1 MELINNL
8 EINQEDFSPQKVRLL
23 EGAFNKG
30 VPGQSLTNSTEQ
42 PYSWERPPVY
52 TSVPEVATAIF
63 ADMTEEENYI
73 SLLRALKS
81 GTSVVDIASA
91 ILYRGFQL
99 GQFNPDLMLLLMEPV
114 IYMIMA
120 LAEKA
125 GIGDVLG
132 YEGEAK
138 EDELDPDE
146 KRESLDN
153 LKKML
158 TGKLG
163 GLSAQTMADAPA
175 LQQQVQDFAPTE
187 KTLGLLD
194 RPDETNEQNL
204 LDRR

>member
-8 EINQEDFSPQKVRLL
+8 QIKQEDFSPQKLRLL

-30 VPGQSLTNSTEQ
+30 VPGQSLTNSPEQ
-42 PYSWERPPVY
+42 PYAWESPPVY
-52 TSVPEVATAIF
+52 TSVPEAATAIF
-63 ADMTEEENYI
+63 ADMTEEENYL

-114 IYMIMA
+114 MYMIMA
-120 LAEKA
+120 IAEKA

-132 YEGEAK
+132 YEGEAN
-138 EDELDPDE
+138 EEELDPEE
-146 KRESLDN
+146 KRQSLDS
-153 LKKML
+153 LKETL
-158 TGKLG
+158 QGRVG
-163 GLSAQTMADAPA
+163 GLSEQTISEIPS
-175 LQQQVQDFAPTE
+175 LQKQVSAFTPTQN
-187 KTLGLLD
+187 TLSLLD
-194 RPDETNEQNL
+194 RPEETTEQNL

>member
-8 EINQEDFSPQKVRLL
+8 EINQQDFSPEKVRLL

-30 VPGQSLTNSTEQ
+30 VPGQSLTNSPEQ
-42 PYSWERPPVY
+42 PYAWERPPVY
-52 TSVPEVATAIF
+52 TSVPEAATAIF

-114 IYMIMA
+114 MYMIMA

-132 YEGEAK
+132 YEGEAQ

-153 LKKML
+153 LKQML

-163 GLSAQTMADAPA
+163 GLSAQTIAEAPV

>member
-8 EINQEDFSPQKVRLL
+8 QIKQEDFSPQKLRLL

-30 VPGQSLTNSTEQ
+30 VPGQSLTNSPEQ
-42 PYSWERPPVY
+42 PYAWESPPVY
-52 TSVPEVATAIF
+52 TSVPEAATAIF
-63 ADMTEEENYI
+63 ADMTEEENYL

-114 IYMIMA
+114 MYMIMA
-120 LAEKA
+120 IAEKA

-132 YEGEAK
+132 YEGEAN
-138 EDELDPDE
+138 EEELDPEE
-146 KRESLDN
+146 KRKSLDS
-153 LKKML
+153 LKETL
-158 TGKLG
+158 QGRVG
-163 GLSAQTMADAPA
+163 GLSEQTISEIPS
-175 LQQQVQDFAPTE
+175 LQKQVSAFTPTQN
-187 KTLGLLD
+187 TLSLLD
-194 RPDETNEQNL
+194 RPEETTEQNL

>member
-8 EINQEDFSPQKVRLL
+8 EIKQEDFSPQKLRLL

-30 VPGQSLTNSTEQ
+30 IPGQSLTNSPEQ
-42 PYSWERPPVY
+42 PYAWESPPVY
-52 TSVPEVATAIF
+52 TSVPEAATAIF
-63 ADMTEEENYI
+63 ADMTEEENYL

-114 IYMIMA
+114 MYMIMA

-132 YEGEAK
+132 YEGEAN
-138 EDELDPDE
+138 EEELDPED
-146 KRESLDN
+146 KRKSLDS
-153 LKKML
+153 LK
-158 TGKLG
+158 
-163 GLSAQTMADAPA
+163 
-175 LQQQVQDFAPTE
+175 
-187 KTLGLLD
+187 
-194 RPDETNEQNL
+194 
-204 LDRR
+204 